1 MRTRRNVTK
10 REPSR
15 PGKIRRA
22 GLRALAVGVLM
33 VAPPLALAG
42 PALAG
47 TNVVVTGSLLSI
59 NAGNL
64 PDNIS
69 VDFDADGSLLIRN
82 SGDTLSTTGVCQNVD
97 ANTVRCPST
106 GITGIQA
113 GLQAGADTLRN
124 NTTLPMRAFLGAGK
138 DLFSGGSARDTVS
151 GQTGGDTMHGN
162 DGDDV
167 LEGNAG
173 PDSVVGGAGRDTCTA
188 EVRESCES

>member
-1 MRTRRNVTK
+1 MRTRRNITK
-10 REPSR
+10 HGPSR
-15 PGKIRRA
+15 PGVVRRA
-22 GLRALAVGVLM
+22 GLRALAVGVL
-33 VAPPLALAG
+33 VVTPPLALAG

-47 TNVVVTGSLLSI
+47 TNVTVTGSLLSI

-64 PDNIS
+64 SDDIS
-69 VDFDADGSLLIRN
+69 VDLDVDGSLVVRN
-82 SGDTLSTTGVCQNVD
+82 SGDTLSTAGVCQNVD
-97 ANTVRCPST
+97 DNTVRCPAT

-113 GLQAGADTLRN
+113 SLQAGADTLRN
-124 NTTLPMRAFLGAGK
+124 NTALPMRAFLGAGK
-138 DLFSGGSARDTVS
+138 DGFSGGSARDTVS

-173 PDSVVGGAGRDTCTA
+173 PDSVVGGAGRDICTA

>member
-10 REPSR
+10 REASR
-15 PGKIRRA
+15 PGAIRRA
-22 GLRALAVGVLM
+22 GLRVLAVGILM

-42 PALAG
+42 PALAD
-47 TNVVVTGSLLSI
+47 TSVVVTGSLLSV

-64 PDNIS
+64 ADDIS
-69 VDFDADGSLLIRN
+69 IDIDADGSLLIRN
-82 SGDTLSTTGVCQNVD
+82 STDTLSTGGTCQKID
-97 ANTVRCPST
+97 DNTVRCPAT

-113 GLQAGADTLRN
+113 NLQGGADTLRN
-124 NTTLPMRAFLGAGK
+124 NTALSMRAFLGAGR
-138 DLFSGGSARDTVS
+138 DGFSGGAARDIVS
-151 GQTGGDTMHGN
+151 GQTGGDTMNGN

-173 PDSVVGGAGRDTCTA
+173 ADSVVGGAGRDFCAA